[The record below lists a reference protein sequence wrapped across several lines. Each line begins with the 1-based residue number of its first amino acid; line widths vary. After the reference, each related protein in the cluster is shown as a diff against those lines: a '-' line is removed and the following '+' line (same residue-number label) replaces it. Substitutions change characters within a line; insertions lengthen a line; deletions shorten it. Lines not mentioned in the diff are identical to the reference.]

1 VQLEMIA
8 CCPGILNALVTWFV
22 LDLDGISSLDS
33 APQPK
38 ATARPFWSRARG
50 QQVRT
55 LPD

>member
-1 VQLEMIA
+1 MIA